1 MAKAPADTIKYNIY
15 AEILIDGV
23 VEQPNVVGAI
33 LGQSEGLLGEDLELR
48 DLQKTGRIGRIEVDI
63 KSKVGKSSGTV
74 LIPSSLDMAETSVIA
89 AAIEMVDR
97 VGPCNAKIRVLKVED
112 ARSSKRKQT
121 LDRAKDILKRL
132 MDEQI
137 PESGELLDEVR
148 RSVQLSEI
156 TSYKGIP
163 AGPAIESAESI
174 ILVEGRADVLNL
186 LKYGIKNAI
195 AVGGTNIPRIIVDL
209 TKVKTTIAF
218 VDGDRGGD
226 IILNEL
232 EKVADIDYVARA
244 PPGKEVED
252 LGKKEV
258 IMTLRKKI
266 PVKDVKIKEGSSVE
280 ASNMPSQSSSQSVDS
295 ERLLGELRAIK
306 GRLIARLFNSKM
318 EPMTE
323 IEIKDLITAL
333 KDVQPTYV
341 IFDGIITQRLID
353 SASRSGVEYIVGI
366 NKATDIVNTRKINLL
381 TE

>member
-1 MAKAPADTIKYNIY
+1 
-15 AEILIDGV
+15 
-23 VEQPNVVGAI
+23 
-33 LGQSEGLLGEDLELR
+33 
-48 DLQKTGRIGRIEVDI
+48 
-63 KSKVGKSSGTV
+63 
-74 LIPSSLDMAETSVIA
+74 
-89 AAIEMVDR
+89 
-97 VGPCNAKIRVLKVED
+97 LKVED

-232 EKVADIDYVARA
+232 EQVADIDYVARA